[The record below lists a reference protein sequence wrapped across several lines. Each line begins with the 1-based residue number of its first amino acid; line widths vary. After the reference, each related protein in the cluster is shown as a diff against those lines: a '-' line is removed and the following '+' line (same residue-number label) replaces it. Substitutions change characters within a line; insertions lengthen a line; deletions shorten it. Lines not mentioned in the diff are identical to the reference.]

1 MTAEDILKQ
10 VEALDTAEK
19 EKFYGKVMEGYFKAM
34 MSNRDFM
41 EKSFH
46 GMTHY
51 LVAMK
56 DMGIDV
62 STILSSMEEEVGL
75 RKAAC

>member
-1 MTAEDILKQ
+1 MTAQEILKQ
-10 VEALDTAEK
+10 VETLDTSEK
-19 EKFYGKVMEGYFKAM
+19 EMFYGMVMEGYFKAM
-34 MSNRDFM
+34 MNNRDFM

-46 GMTHY
+46 GMTSY

-56 DMGIDV
+56 DMGMDV